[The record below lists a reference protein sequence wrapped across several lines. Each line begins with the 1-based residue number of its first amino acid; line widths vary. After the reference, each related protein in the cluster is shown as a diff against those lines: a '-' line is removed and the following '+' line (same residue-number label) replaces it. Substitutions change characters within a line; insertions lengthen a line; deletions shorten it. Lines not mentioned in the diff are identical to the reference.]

1 MSLRSLLMPWI
12 SRRLLSEQTLQRRRE
27 HAERRRIA
35 RGEPHRVQVFLQA
48 DDPYSA
54 LLAEA
59 LPAVLERYNV
69 VIDGHVAGPPPDAAA
84 PARELLVAY
93 SRRDTELLARHLGLD
108 FRDPGRQPAPEA
120 VGAARARLVAAIAQ
134 GRLAEAAAPVLAALW
149 RGVEGGG
156 GAVVAGPST
165 PAAGRSIPAGN
176 PAAVDLHWPEADAA
190 EVQAHGRAADALRQ
204 RLGHYLGAMLHYGGE
219 WYWGL
224 DRLHHLELRL
234 QALGAGRAGTGGVL
248 YPPPA
253 DLREP
258 VVPDALPPGAPPP
271 IEFFVSLRS
280 PYSAIVVPR
289 VYELG
294 RLTGAEVRLRPVL
307 PMVMRGLPVP
317 APKRRYISLDAAREA
332 RLRGVPFGVVNDP
345 LGRPTERGMAVLAH
359 ARSQGR
365 GPAFLRSF
373 MQGVWAEGLD
383 AGSNRGL
390 RRMAER
396 AGLDWAACT
405 LALGDEAWRHEAEA
419 NRREMAALGL
429 WGVPSFRVGPL
440 SVWGQ
445 DRLWAVQQALQTAAP
460 PAVDSVSSDTR
471 GGC

>member
-27 HAERRRIA
+27 RAERQRLA

-54 LLAEA
+54 LLASA
-59 LPAVLERYNV
+59 LPALVERYDMVLE
-69 VIDGHVAGPPPDAAA
+69 GHVVGPPPDAAA
-84 PARELLVAY
+84 PARAQLVAY
-93 SRRDTELLARHLGLD
+93 SRRDAELLARHLGLP
-108 FRDPGRQPAPEA
+108 FRDPGRPPAPEA
-120 VGAARARLVAAIAQ
+120 VAAAQARLVAAIAK
-134 GRLAEAAAPVLAALW
+134 GRLAEAAGPVLAALW
-149 RGVEGGG
+149 HGEAVDGPVAATSGVTPSD
-156 GAVVAGPST
+156 AAMALAAGP
-165 PAAGRSIPAGN
+165 G
-176 PAAVDLHWPEADAA
+176 DAA
-190 EVQAHGRAADALRQ
+190 AVQAHCRAADALRQ

-224 DRLHHLELRL
+224 DRLHHLEARL
-234 QALGAGRAGTGGVL
+234 QALGAARAGTAGAL

-253 DLREP
+253 ELHQSLAP
-258 VVPDALPPGAPPP
+258 GTATPGAPPP

-294 RLTGAEVRLRPVL
+294 RLTGAEVHLRPVL

-359 ARSQGR
+359 ARLQGR
-365 GPAFLRSF
+365 GPEFLRSF

-383 AGSNRGL
+383 AGSDRGL

-396 AGLDWAACT
+396 AGLDWPACAQA
-405 LALGDEAWRHEAEA
+405 LADDAWRAEAEA

-429 WGVPSFRVGPL
+429 WGVPSFRVGTL

-445 DRLWAVQQALQTAAP
+445 DRLWAVRQALQSAAP
-460 PAVDSVSSDTR
+460 PAAANLPNELR

>member
-27 HAERRRIA
+27 RAERQRLA

-54 LLAEA
+54 LLAAA
-59 LPAVLERYNV
+59 LPALVERYDVVLE
-69 VIDGHVAGPPPDAAA
+69 GHVVGPPPDAAA
-84 PARELLVAY
+84 PAREQLVAY
-93 SRRDTELLARHLGLD
+93 SRRDAELLARHLGLA
-108 FRDPGRQPAPEA
+108 FRDPGRPPAPEA
-120 VGAARARLVAAIAQ
+120 VAAAQARLVAAIAQ
-134 GRLAEAAAPVLAALW
+134 GRLAESAAPVLAALW
-149 RGVEGGG
+149 HR
-156 GAVVAGPST
+156 
-165 PAAGRSIPAGN
+165 AGRDIDDE
-176 PAAVDLHWPEADAA
+176 AASSEGPIAEATA
-190 EVQAHGRAADALRQ
+190 VQAHWHAADALRQ

-224 DRLHHLELRL
+224 DRLHHLEARL
-234 QALGAGRAGTGGVL
+234 QALGAARAGTAGAL

-253 DLREP
+253 ELREP
-258 VVPDALPPGAPPP
+258 LAPGAALPVNPPP

-289 VYELG
+289 VYALG

-365 GPAFLRSF
+365 GPEFLRSF

-383 AGSNRGL
+383 AGSDRGL

-396 AGLDWAACT
+396 AGLHWAACA
-405 LALGDEAWRHEAEA
+405 LALGDEAWRAEAEA
-419 NRREMAALGL
+419 NRCEMASLGL
-429 WGVPSFRVGPL
+429 WGVPSFRVGTL

-445 DRLWAVQQALQTAAP
+445 DRLWAVQQALQSAAP
-460 PAVDSVSSDTR
+460 PAGANGSHEMR